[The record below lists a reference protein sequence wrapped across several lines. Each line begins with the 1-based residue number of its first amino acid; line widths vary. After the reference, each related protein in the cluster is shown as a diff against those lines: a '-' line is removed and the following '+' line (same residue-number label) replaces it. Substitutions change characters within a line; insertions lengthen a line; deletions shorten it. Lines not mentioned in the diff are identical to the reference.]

1 MEEPWE
7 SLNGGETMNTHKRTA
22 RTVGALFI
30 IGTIAGILSVVTAV
44 PILDDP
50 DYLTEVS
57 ANENQVIVGALCVLT
72 MGFALAMVPVVMY
85 PISRKF
91 NETLAL
97 GYVVFRGALETMLY
111 IAIVI
116 SWLLLITLSQAYVEA
131 GAPDASHFQTLGTLL
146 LELPDYWINYI
157 NTLVWALGALMFYYL
172 LYQSKLI
179 PRWLSGWGL
188 VGTILIIAAGLLG
201 LFGSSTDL
209 LEFPLAVQE
218 MVMALWL
225 IVKGFDASVVAA
237 VSAETA

>member
-1 MEEPWE
+1 
-7 SLNGGETMNTHKRTA
+7 
-22 RTVGALFI
+22 
-30 IGTIAGILSVVTAV
+30 
-44 PILDDP
+44 
-50 DYLTEVS
+50 
-57 ANENQVIVGALCVLT
+57 
-72 MGFALAMVPVVMY
+72 MGFALAIVPVVMF

-91 NETLAL
+91 NVTLAF

-116 SWLLLITLSQAYVEA
+116 SWLLLITISQAYVEA
-131 GAPDASHFQTLGTLL
+131 GAPDASHLQTLGILL
-146 LELPDYWINYI
+146 LELPDYWINHI
-157 NTLVWALGALMFYYL
+157 NTLVWAMGALMFYYL
-172 LYQSKLI
+172 LYRSKLI

-188 VGTILIIAAGLLG
+188 VGTFLIIAAGLLG
-201 LFGSSTDL
+201 LFGSGTDV